1 MGGQVSA
8 TGRTIEADCIS
19 SDLDDPKALAR
30 LEATAKKIADEGGI
44 DIDAVRRVLAAVR
57 AQKRK
62 SKRAKGDFYE
72 TPEWVVDAIVGHLPI
87 GGESVILDAGAGNGA
102 IAARLAQINPKAEIV
117 GVEKNPELV
126 AKARARNLYSVEF
139 VEADFLK
146 GDAAWTITAPDLI
159 IMNPPFSRA
168 FEFIARARE
177 LVKRGGTVCALL
189 RVNVVA
195 GKCRAEFHRKHPSNM
210 HVLSKRPSFTG
221 HGRTDAT
228 EYAWFVWGPGEHAR
242 WSVLTH
248 TDKSRRRP
256 RAARANAEAA

>member
-1 MGGQVSA
+1 MSA
-8 TGRTIEADCIS
+8 TNRTIEADCIS
-19 SDLDDPKALAR
+19 LDVDDPKALAR
-30 LEATAKKIADEGGI
+30 LEVEATKIADEAGI
-44 DIDAVRRVLAAVR
+44 DVDAVRRVLAAVR
-57 AQKRK
+57 ARKRK
-62 SKRAKGDFYE
+62 SKRAKGDFYQ
-72 TPEWVVDAIVGHLPI
+72 TPAWVVDAIVGHLPI
-87 GGESVILDAGAGNGA
+87 PAEAVILDAGAGNGA
-102 IAARLAQINPKAEIV
+102 IAARLAEIYPKAEIV
-117 GVEKNPELV
+117 GIEKNAELV
-126 AKARARNLYSVEF
+126 AKARERNLFSAEF

-146 GDAAWTITAPDLI
+146 GEGAWTISAPDLI

-221 HGRTDAT
+221 GGRTDAT
-228 EYAWFVWGPGEHAR
+228 EYGWFVWGPGDHGR

-256 RAARANAEAA
+256 RAARANPEAA